1 MFSCLV
7 FYQQGEI
14 QPKNDDLIT
23 TIPQWGPEFEV
34 SMEVFVDANTWR
46 ADHSTVLLFRA
57 KPGAD
62 CCDVGHRVPCIYV
75 HPPNSHKL
83 LIATQIGGWPEEG
96 NGHTY
101 LNIGDESRWITLHL
115 SQTSTDV
122 SSLNRYHNCNHLIN
136 FVVDGQVLQWFCYN
150 FIFLRLSFMPQ

>member
-1 MFSCLV
+1 
-7 FYQQGEI
+7 
-14 QPKNDDLIT
+14 
-23 TIPQWGPEFEV
+23 
-34 SMEVFVDANTWR
+34 MEVFVDANTWR

-57 KPGAD
+57 MPGAD

-122 SSLNRYHNCNHLIN
+122 SSLNI
-136 FVVDGQVLQWFCYN
+136 
-150 FIFLRLSFMPQ
+150 